1 MHQYDPKKKPKPG
14 EWLALDEA
22 ERIVMAERYHSRHG
36 DFGESLSMHS
46 TIHSIVETQLA
57 EKVPAVKAAFK
68 RLRRQGLNR
77 HDTIH
82 AIGSVLAEQVWEI
95 MAGTPA
101 SEDANDDYFAAL
113 ESLTAESWYEKYDE
127 DA

>member
-57 EKVPAVKAAFK
+57 EKVPAVKTAFK

-77 HDTIH
+77 HDPIQ

-95 MAGTPA
+95 MAGSWA
-101 SEDANDDYFAAL
+101 SGACNGDHFPGL
-113 ESLTAESWYEKYDE
+113 ESLTTETAHT
-127 DA
+127 